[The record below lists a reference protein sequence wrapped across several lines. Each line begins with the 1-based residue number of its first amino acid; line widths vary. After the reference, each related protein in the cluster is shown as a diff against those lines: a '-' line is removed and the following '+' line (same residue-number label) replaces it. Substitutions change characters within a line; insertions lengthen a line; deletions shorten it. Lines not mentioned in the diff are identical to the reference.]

1 MNQRN
6 LLETS
11 PLVRLHRL
19 PFTSNGSL
27 PVVTITNDIGSGP
40 SSSPIAFRTLEDVPG
55 PPTIIKLIP
64 LLNTAIVV
72 AFAPP
77 IDANELITKYRLS
90 VEEEMTSY
98 QIETDTDV
106 TSATIK
112 DLSAYISYHIK
123 VKARTSIGWGACSS
137 VRTVSFT
144 TGIIHRYKLFY
155 HRGTEDSERI
165 VIYRSHSTLSQ
176 VNVTDLD
183 SGEYY
188 HFRVQARSGAGY
200 GPSVNQSSFTLPA
213 RPAKPTVPIISYKC
227 SNQRLTLKLFP
238 NIVDEKHFYMARVYA
253 DDVSLPKAKI
263 QEEEIK
269 RANWDCYSYYG

>member
-1 MNQRN
+1 MDTRFNTRSIVGISSMK
-6 LLETS
+6 LFS
-11 PLVRLHRL
+11 
-19 PFTSNGSL
+19 FSL
-27 PVVTITNDIGSGP
+27 IYSRFN
-40 SSSPIAFRTLEDVPG
+40 
-55 PPTIIKLIP
+55 
-64 LLNTAIVV
+64 
-72 AFAPP
+72 
-77 IDANELITKYRLS
+77 
-90 VEEEMTSY
+90 
-98 QIETDTDV
+98 
-106 TSATIK
+106 
-112 DLSAYISYHIK
+112 
-123 VKARTSIGWGACSS
+123 
-137 VRTVSFT
+137 SFQ
-144 TGIIHRYKLFY
+144 LFY

-263 QEEEIK
+263 QE
-269 RANWDCYSYYG
+269 ALQSYLRLLYGNCH